1 MGKEGRKFDTKIQYL
16 KYKVLREVARIAYN
30 SDSGFEL
37 ANSFNDIAKVIVPG
51 PKATMRC
58 CIYKERAII
67 AERIK
72 MACGGNKNNPNVI
85 EVIDIACDECPASGY
100 QVSHDCRGC
109 IAHRCQ
115 NAPARTTIFSMAS
128 ASETFVAP
136 SRNTTAKSA
145 SAQQTDFSACA
156 SSSRCSER
164 CI

>member
-115 NAPARTTIFSMAS
+115 KGSDNLRPQPESTYRQNQ
-128 ASETFVAP
+128 V
-136 SRNTTAKSA
+136 RQLRRLRKSVPLFRHF
-145 SAQQTDFSACA
+145 QL
-156 SSSRCSER
+156 
-164 CI
+164 

>member
-67 AERIK
+67 AERFKAPPQISRSLS
-72 MACGGNKNNPNVI
+72 
-85 EVIDIACDECPASGY
+85 ESFWASGPRPLKE
-100 QVSHDCRGC
+100 SG
-109 IAHRCQ
+109 
-115 NAPARTTIFSMAS
+115 
-128 ASETFVAP
+128 EP
-136 SRNTTAKSA
+136 SKFR
-145 SAQQTDFSACA
+145 F
-156 SSSRCSER
+156 
-164 CI
+164 